1 MNIRLL
7 PGYVLLVMVVLACAP
22 VSAQQPGQ
30 ASGNRE
36 CTAPIYS
43 GKAMDRKAKIL
54 AKPDPDYDRAD
65 RRKYSG
71 EVITLNAI
79 LCGSGEVT
87 DIKVK
92 SGPADSVNAKAI
104 EAARKLRFVPAE
116 KDGEKVSTTVVVL
129 YRVD

>member
-1 MNIRLL
+1 M
-7 PGYVLLVMVVLACAP
+7 YVLLVIVLLCAP

-30 ASGNRE
+30 ASVNRE
-36 CTAPIYS
+36 CTVPSYP

-54 AKPDPDYDRAD
+54 AKPAPDYDKAD
-65 RRKYSG
+65 RRNFAD
-71 EVITLNAI
+71 EVVTLSAV

-92 SGPADSVNAKAI
+92 SGPADSVNAKAV
-104 EAARKLRFVPAE
+104 EAARKIRFTPAE
-116 KDGEKVSTTVVVL
+116 KDGEKASTTVVVL

>member
-7 PGYVLLVMVVLACAP
+7 SIYVVLVIVLVSAP

-36 CTAPIYS
+36 CTVPIYS
-43 GKAMDRKAKIL
+43 GKVMDRKTKIL
-54 AKPDPDYDRAD
+54 AKPAPDYDQAD

-71 EVITLNAI
+71 EVITLNAV

-104 EAARKLRFVPAE
+104 EAARKLQFVPAE
-116 KDGEKVSTTVVVL
+116 KDGAKASTAMVLL

>member
-1 MNIRLL
+1 MKTGLSAI
-7 PGYVLLVMVVLACAP
+7 YVLLVIVLLCAP
-22 VSAQQPGQ
+22 LIAQQPGQ
-30 ASGNRE
+30 ASHNRE
-36 CTAPIYS
+36 CTVASYP

-54 AKPDPDYDRAD
+54 AKPAPEYDQAD

-71 EVITLNAI
+71 EVITLNAV

-92 SGPADSVNAKAI
+92 NGPADSVNAKAI
-104 EAARKLRFVPAE
+104 EAARKLQFVPAE
-116 KDGEKVSTTVVVL
+116 KDGAKASTTIVLL

>member
-1 MNIRLL
+1 MAMLF
-7 PGYVLLVMVVLACAP
+7 CAP

-36 CTAPIYS
+36 CAAPVYS

-54 AKPDPDYDRAD
+54 AKPAPDYDKAD
-65 RRKYSG
+65 RRKYAD
-71 EVITLNAI
+71 EVITLSAI

-92 SGPADSVNAKAI
+92 SGPADNVNAKAI
-104 EAARKLRFVPAE
+104 EAARKLQFVPAE
-116 KDGEKVSTTVVVL
+116 KDGEKASTIVILL

>member
-7 PGYVLLVMVVLACAP
+7 PRYVLFLVTMLLCAP
-22 VSAQQPGQ
+22 VNAQQPAP

-36 CTAPIYS
+36 CTAPVYS

-54 AKPDPDYDRAD
+54 AKPNPDYNKAD
-65 RRKYSG
+65 RRTFAD
-71 EVITLNAI
+71 EVVTLNAI

-92 SGPADSVNAKAI
+92 SGPADSVNAKAV
-104 EAARKLRFVPAE
+104 EAARKIRFIPAE
-116 KDGEKVSTTVVVL
+116 KD
-129 YRVD
+129 

>member
-7 PGYVLLVMVVLACAP
+7 PRYVLFLMAMLLCAP

-36 CTAPIYS
+36 CTAPVYS

-54 AKPDPDYDRAD
+54 AKPDPDYDQAD
-65 RRKYSG
+65 RRTFAG
-71 EVITLNAI
+71 EVVTLNAI

-87 DIKVK
+87 DVKVK
-92 SGPADSVNAKAI
+92 NGPADSVNAKAV
-104 EAARKLRFVPAE
+104 EAARKIRFVPAE
-116 KDGEKVSTTVVVL
+116 KDGEKASTAVVLL